1 MRKVLLIDDDQM
13 MANLLVSLLA
23 QHGFEVAVATSA
35 AEGQRR
41 LDGSVQAILLDVG
54 LPDED
59 GYSFLR
65 RLRDQGERRPII
77 LVTARENDADCI
89 RGLNLGADD
98 FVVKPFN
105 YLVLI
110 ARLEAILRR
119 AAQAPATT
127 PAGDGLDADQRV
139 LRMGGRSVPLTV
151 TEFRLLEVMTTRAG
165 RTFSRGELWE
175 LIDDEGTSDSFDR
188 AIDLHVARLRA
199 KIEADPKEP
208 RHLLTVRGVGYRF
221 EW

>member
-1 MRKVLLIDDDQM
+1 MRKLLLVDDDQM
-13 MANLLVSLLA
+13 MTTLLVSLLA
-23 QHGFEVAVATSA
+23 QHGFEVIVAGSA
-35 AEGQRR
+35 AEGQKR
-41 LDGSVQAILLDVG
+41 LDGSIVGILLDVG

-59 GYSFLR
+59 GYTFLR
-65 RLRDQGERRPII
+65 RLRDSGEQRPII
-77 LVTARENDADCI
+77 LVTAREDDQDCI

-98 FVVKPFN
+98 FIIKPFN

-110 ARLEAILRR
+110 ARVEAILRR
-119 AAQAPATT
+119 AARTHLVP
-127 PAGDGLDADQRV
+127 PSGNGMDANQRV
-139 LRMGGRSVPLTV
+139 LRLGGRNIPLTV
-151 TEFRLLEVMTTRAG
+151 TEFRLMQVMSGRAG

-188 AIDLHVARLRA
+188 AIDLHIARLRA
-199 KIEADPKEP
+199 KLEADPKEP